1 MYSRYYEFRSI
12 EPPYTVKP
20 NAVASIHNKEGIQ
33 RMQYSPTCQTN
44 KTSRPEAARLK
55 INAATRAVA
64 VVACLL
70 SVAGCSSK
78 PETADIQKDLA
89 EAYACPVIE
98 LSDVKKIDGAAADGK
113 LYDVSFTHTV
123 SVKGG
128 AEAAAKLFS
137 EWSTLEAQVQPTQIA
152 LDKALFEA
160 DSRAAQGQL
169 PGGRNADPEVRRL
182 TQAKEQLASRLA
194 SLMPCETIEA
204 VTRLQVMRSA
214 AEEAAKSGQSQIG
227 VPVAIKVRGAGR
239 MGKAES
245 GWHFAGMPAFSTVE
259 IVTANATYPRFKAE
273 ASASSEV
280 RKLVGKV
287 RAGNTDSCL
296 EVPASGDTKC
306 YTLPSDP
313 ELVARIFGTC
323 QDGDTCAI
331 TGQFDDRS
339 EKLVQFSKAEKVAP

>member
-1 MYSRYYEFRSI
+1 MNFH
-12 EPPYTVKP
+12 
-20 NAVASIHNKEGIQ
+20 VAAPIHNKEGNQ
-33 RMQYSPTCQTN
+33 RMQFSPSCQTDSAEQSE
-44 KTSRPEAARLK
+44 TARLK
-55 INAATRAVA
+55 IGGAARALA
-64 VVACLL
+64 VVAC
-70 SVAGCSSK
+70 VACLVACSSQ

-98 LSDVKKIDGAAADGK
+98 LSDVKKADGAKADGK

-137 EWSTLEAQVQPTQIA
+137 EWAYLEALVQPTQIA

-214 AEEAAKSGQSQIG
+214 AEEAAKSGQSQVA
-227 VPVAIKVRGAGR
+227 VPVAIKVRGTGR

-245 GWHFAGMPAFSTVE
+245 GWHFADMPAFSTVE
-259 IVTANATYPRFKAE
+259 IVTASATYPRFKAE
-273 ASASSEV
+273 ATASTSASSEA
-280 RKLVGKV
+280 RRLVGKV

-296 EVPASGDTKC
+296 EVPVSGDTKC
-306 YTLPSDP
+306 YTLPSEP
-313 ELVARIFGTC
+313 ELATRIFGTC
-323 QDGDTCAI
+323 KDGDTCAI
-331 TGQFDDRS
+331 TGQFDDKN
-339 EKLVQFSKAEKVAP
+339 EKLIQFSKAEKVAP

>member
-1 MYSRYYEFRSI
+1 
-12 EPPYTVKP
+12 
-20 NAVASIHNKEGIQ
+20 
-33 RMQYSPTCQTN
+33 MQFSPSCQTDSVE
-44 KTSRPEAARLK
+44 KSATARLK
-55 INAATRAVA
+55 IGGAARAVA
-64 VVACLL
+64 VVACVVCL
-70 SVAGCSSK
+70 VACSSK
-78 PETADIQKDLA
+78 PETADIHKDLA

-98 LSDVKKIDGAAADGK
+98 LSDVKKADGAEADGK

-137 EWSTLEAQVQPTQIA
+137 EWAYLEAQVQPTQIA

-214 AEEAAKSGQSQIG
+214 AEEAAKSGQSQIA
-227 VPVAIKVRGAGR
+227 VPVAIKVRGTGR

-273 ASASSEV
+273 AAASTSAPSEA
-280 RKLVGKV
+280 RRLVGKV

-296 EVPASGDTKC
+296 EVPVSGDTKC
-306 YTLPSDP
+306 YTLPSEPD
-313 ELVARIFGTC
+313 VASRIFSAC
-323 QDGDTCAI
+323 KDGDMCAI
-331 TGQFDDRS
+331 TGLFDDKN
-339 EKLVQFSKAEKVAP
+339 EKLIQFGKAEKVAP